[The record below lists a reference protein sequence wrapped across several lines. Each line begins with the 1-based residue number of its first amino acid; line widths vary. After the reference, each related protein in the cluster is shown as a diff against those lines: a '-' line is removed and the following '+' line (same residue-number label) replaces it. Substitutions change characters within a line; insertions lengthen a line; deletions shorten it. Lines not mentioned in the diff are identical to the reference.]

1 LSTHQSIAEV
11 VGAGCAEDMRAV
23 LGLVALPETVDPL
36 WLLGVNC
43 KFNTFGFEKNSSL
56 LILCARPLESES
68 WDFGNCFPLLP
79 GGWQTGNSRSTFH
92 LRFLSLKTPL
102 WLYVWTRHPNSN
114 AAIETALLGMPLY
127 QQWLVEMGGVE
138 FAELGLEERD
148 LQSVPRAGSH
158 ITVRGRA
165 FGEPKPSAQAAR
177 VGLFMWG
184 HLPDD
189 SSMTQVVSVI
199 TSNNQLQVREPF
211 WADQL
216 DTLLDTTLGSLLVKA
231 RVRYEEPGDAVTA
244 ISPLFRHLVVQMPAK
259 SREFGSNDF
268 KLENAGA
275 YLSSPIYFSPKNSR
289 VGVKGDFKLSEDKRI
304 HVDLDFPIHGDVIR
318 ATGKYIGSPEHL
330 LGESAS
336 FGLPGPAPSFGADTE
351 ICLELEFSKSR
362 KTLTKLKFD
371 LELRDKDWTLL
382 PAPIL
387 IKLEGVAFKVT
398 VYEPLSPSTRTVV
411 AQIAAEASFGDGDN
425 ALRLVC
431 GGSYPSGDLYLQA
444 QSSIPVGSLLEK
456 MIGPSPGLEKL
467 TVEDLRLDYNYR
479 QKYLS
484 LQFNVPEKWAIV
496 EGFEVGELRFRIQG
510 GDAYSGSLAAVV
522 VIAQGTEH
530 EVDVSLAALY
540 DQGWQFQGSTGLNQ
554 KIPIGKLLSDLGKKF
569 GIKTDAPACLDSLEF
584 KNLAIAFNTVTKD
597 FTFKGEADFKIED
610 REVAIEVSI
619 DIGHQSDG
627 TAHKRFSGVIKV
639 GASEFNV
646 VFDDEKLIHDGAELE
661 ISTLLAAY
669 RSTGEPPSIRDL
681 VPTAYKQAVPDNIK
695 TKSVFLAKQ
704 WKKPGD
710 TEEATTSKWLLGL
723 SLEAGLDLSNVKLPN
738 LPLMG
743 SGGPPKSLKLDLQV
757 LVATKAFNETD
768 LGIIE
773 SLNATGGVSIPTH
786 GVESVAVATV
796 LHMDGKIV
804 TLNLPVK
811 INPES
816 LDDPKKPAFV
826 TATPTEQP
834 ENPAVTVT
842 PDNTKWVKVQKKFG
856 PIHVERVGLKY
867 QNEKLFIYLDGGLT
881 AAGFTLSLYGL
892 GVDTP
897 LTELDPHFHISGIGI
912 DYKSDSIELGGAFLK
927 QQMLDSSTGETYD
940 SYAGEA
946 VLRTEQLSLSA
957 IGSYMKYQGETS
969 LFVYAL
975 LEYPL
980 GGPPFFFVTGLAAG
994 FGYNRRAIIPRV
1006 ENIHTYPLVSKAIA
1020 GPVANVDGPAK
1031 PDLAAEL
1038 AALNTYVPAAL
1049 GEAFLAVGVKFSS
1062 FELIDSFG
1070 LIIAQFG
1077 NKTQFDLLGV
1087 SHLQIPSKA
1096 AGGKPG
1102 SLLAEI
1108 FMNWKAI
1115 FRPDEGV
1122 VGLKAS
1128 LAPGSY
1134 VFSRDCHLTGQFA
1147 YYAWFSG
1154 EHAGDFVYTVGGYHP
1169 DFKKPAHY
1177 PRVERLE
1184 FNWLVTQ
1191 ANLQLKGQL
1200 YYALTGHAFMAG
1212 GKLDASMHGGFDIG
1226 IAGVDYRADLHIAAD
1241 FLITWEPFHYDAAVK
1256 LDLNIDIS
1264 AHLLF
1269 YSTSFSLEVAADMH
1283 LWGPEFAGRA
1293 EIYLKVIGISHTL
1306 DVKFGH
1312 GPSRLRPITWEKFS
1326 AAFLPKADSHS
1337 ACGVSVKRGLLR
1349 ASGKR
1354 WVINAKDFCLV
1365 TDSVVPINKAVRGYL
1380 RQDQPEHTQIDPVTL
1395 VIGDAFLDPSG
1406 KGKVKTIATDFGIAP
1421 MGVMPE
1427 DVTTVHSIS
1436 ITREDEPADK
1446 FFRCEPVYKNVPA
1459 AMWDKPRFDDDT
1471 DTFLKKP
1478 KIKPKRQ
1485 LVSNVLGGFEVLP
1498 AVLPHPMNTLPLER
1512 GELLYETDRIAD
1524 AWQWGSIPEFV
1535 AEAYDEDWK
1544 QLVSDT
1550 IPKHKPGSQTVA
1562 KPSVARENILRELG
1576 IDPDTIHFGQPA
1588 DQYMLDAPQIG
1599 KNRHVR

>member
-1 LSTHQSIAEV
+1 MMEQILNSDCLPT
-11 VGAGCAEDMRAV
+11 GCVRLMRAY
-23 LGLVALPETVDPL
+23 LQTTEIPLVVNREGGETPDSGTFEGVAT
-36 WLLGVNC
+36 LLGVPC
-43 KFNTFGFEKNSSL
+43 DIHVLGATKNSSL
-56 LILCARPLESES
+56 VVMCIRPKAD
-68 WDFGNCFPLLP
+68 WDFGTCFPQMP
-79 GGWQTGNSRSTFH
+79 GAWVSGSHASDAFH
-92 LRFLSLKTPL
+92 LRSMTLSKPL
-102 WLYVWTRHPNSN
+102 WVFVYSENGDLEDMQT
-114 AAIETALLGMPLY
+114 LLGKSLRFSNWLEDNNKSFDNLGIILEPDPFMGPLSS
-127 QQWLVEMGGVE
+127 LR
-138 FAELGLEERD
+138 L
-148 LQSVPRAGSH
+148 SVSDWKKEINSSNLSSTIKG
-158 ITVRGRA
+158 
-165 FGEPKPSAQAAR
+165 
-177 VGLFMWG
+177 GLFMWG
-184 HLPDD
+184 YPELALNRGSDVFNHLDSFLQRRQDEDNSANILPQISIEKMLLKTTITYQSPFPDLVVQIPPD
-189 SSMTQVVSVI
+189 GWNFAQLKQAKVFFTSPTRYASESTWVGVTGEFSLPGNKKIKIEVDFPLEGDRIFASGIYSSDE
-199 TSNNQLQVREPF
+199 NEAKP
-211 WADQL
+211 
-216 DTLLDTTLGSLLVKA
+216 LLDTTSL
-231 RVRYEEPGDAVTA
+231 
-244 ISPLFRHLVVQMPAK
+244 
-259 SREFGSNDF
+259 
-268 KLENAGA
+268 
-275 YLSSPIYFSPKNSR
+275 
-289 VGVKGDFKLSEDKRI
+289 
-304 HVDLDFPIHGDVIR
+304 
-318 ATGKYIGSPEHL
+318 
-330 LGESAS
+330 
-336 FGLPGPAPSFGADTE
+336 GLPGSPGFAAQDKVEVT
-351 ICLELEFSKSR
+351 LEFSKSR
-362 KTLTKLKFD
+362 RTLVNMSFLVEFHEKYWK
-371 LELRDKDWTLL
+371 LL
-382 PAPIL
+382 PAPISL
-387 IKLEGVAFKVT
+387 ILEDVSFYFSIDNPFGPNR
-398 VYEPLSPSTRTVV
+398 YIS

-425 ALRLVC
+425 ALRLMC
-431 GGSYPSGDLYLQA
+431 GGSYPDGDLYLQA
-444 QSSIPVGSLLEK
+444 QNSIPVGSLLEK

-479 QKYLS
+479 RKYLS
-484 LQFNVPEKWAIV
+484 LQFNVPEKWVIV
-496 EGFEVGELRFRIQG
+496 EGFEVGELRFMIQG

-710 TEEATTSKWLLGL
+710 KEEATTSKWLLGL

-816 LDDPKKPAFV
+816 LDDPEKPAFV

-897 LTELDPHFHISGIGI
+897 LTELDPHFHISGIGV
-912 DYKSDSIELGGAFLK
+912 DYKGGGVELGGAFLK
-927 QQMLDSSTGETYD
+927 QQMIDTVTGETYD
-940 SYAGEA
+940 AYAGEA
-946 VLRTEQLSLSA
+946 VLSTEQLSLSA

-1038 AALNTYVPAAL
+1038 AALSTYVPAAL
-1049 GEAFLAVGVKFSS
+1049 GEAFLAVGIKFSS

-1096 AGGKPG
+1096 AGGKSG

-1147 YYAWFSG
+1147 YYAWFSS

-1326 AAFLPKADSHS
+1326 EAFLPKADSHS

-1365 TDSVVPINKAVRGYL
+1365 TDSVVPINQAIRGYL
-1380 RQDQPEHTQIDPVTL
+1380 RKDQPEHTQIDPVTL
-1395 VIGDAFLDPSG
+1395 VIGDTFLDPSG

-1436 ITREDEPADK
+1436 ITRDDEPADK

-1459 AMWDKPRFDDDT
+1459 AMWDMPRFDDAT
-1471 DTFLKKP
+1471 DTFLQKP
-1478 KIKPKRQ
+1478 DINPTRQ

-1498 AVLPHPMNTLPLER
+1498 AVLPHPMNTLPIER

-1535 AEAYDEDWK
+1535 AEAYNENWK

-1576 IDPDTIHFGQPA
+1576 INPDTIHFGQPA

-1599 KNRHVR
+1599 KNRHV

>member
-1 LSTHQSIAEV
+1 MIEILLNSDCLPD
-11 VGAGCAEDMRAV
+11 GCIRLMRAY
-23 LGLVALPETVDPL
+23 LQTTEIPVDVSEAGSSPPDSTIVSGQTT
-36 WLLGVNC
+36 LLGVLSEIQV
-43 KFNTFGFEKNSSL
+43 FGATKSS
-56 LILCARPLESES
+56 PLVIFCIKPSELWS
-68 WDFGNCFPLLP
+68 FGSCFPYM
-79 GGWQTGNSRSTFH
+79 TGAWAQDGNVGSVFH
-92 LRFLSLKTPL
+92 LRFMTFSDPL
-102 WLYVWTRHPNSN
+102 WVFVY
-114 AAIETALLGMPLY
+114 
-127 QQWLVEMGGVE
+127 
-138 FAELGLEERD
+138 
-148 LQSVPRAGSH
+148 
-158 ITVRGRA
+158 
-165 FGEPKPSAQAAR
+165 SAD
-177 VGLFMWG
+177 G
-184 HLPDD
+184 
-189 SSMTQVVSVI
+189 
-199 TSNNQLQVREPF
+199 
-211 WADQL
+211 QL
-216 DTLLDTTLGSLLVKA
+216 DTLQAGLEEMPLFSKWLNDTGKDFDDLGVELAADPFAGPLASTVRIDTFARRNIVGRDTLTGTIRGGLTMWGGFMPAMSGGFSVLDQLDAFLLPGPDAETPSLPAGLISTRVMLAKA
-231 RVRYEEPGDAVTA
+231 SVRYDSPFPDLVLQLPPRGWDFSFLKNADVFFT
-244 ISPLFRHLVVQMPAK
+244 SPL
-259 SREFGSNDF
+259 N
-268 KLENAGA
+268 
-275 YLSSPIYFSPKNSR
+275 FSTGNTEVSIA
-289 VGVKGDFKLSEDKRI
+289 GDFYLTDEKRI
-304 HVDLDFPIHGDVIR
+304 HVQLDYPITGDVIH
-318 ATGKYIGSPEHL
+318 AIGKYVGAPEHL
-330 LGESAS
+330 LGDSSS
-336 FGLPGPAPSFGADTE
+336 FGLPGPAPSYGADTE
-351 ICLELEFSKSR
+351 IALELEFSKSR
-362 KTLTKLKFD
+362 KTLTQLSFNI
-371 LELRDKDWTLL
+371 ELREKQWQVL
-382 PAPIL
+382 PAPIQL
-387 IKLEGVAFKVT
+387 TLEGLSFQVT
-398 VYEPLSPSTRTVV
+398 VYDPLSSAPIVR
-411 AQIAAEASFGDGDN
+411 AKIAAKATFGEGTD
-425 ALRLVC
+425 AVHLEC
-431 GGSYPSGDLYLQA
+431 GGSYPSGDLYLEA
-444 QSSIPVGSLLEK
+444 QNSIPVGSLLEK

-479 QKYLS
+479 RKYLS
-484 LQFNVPEKWAIV
+484 LQFNVPEKWVIV
-496 EGFEVGELRFRIQG
+496 EGFEVGELRFMIQG

-710 TEEATTSKWLLGL
+710 KEEATTSKWLLGL

-816 LDDPKKPAFV
+816 LDDPEKPAFV

-897 LTELDPHFHISGIGI
+897 LTELDPHFHISGIGV
-912 DYKSDSIELGGAFLK
+912 DYKGGGVELGGAFLK
-927 QQMLDSSTGETYD
+927 QQMIDTVTGETYD
-940 SYAGEA
+940 AYAGEA
-946 VLRTEQLSLSA
+946 VLSTEQLSLSA

-1038 AALNTYVPAAL
+1038 AALSTYVPAAL
-1049 GEAFLAVGVKFSS
+1049 GEAFLAVGIKFSS

-1096 AGGKPG
+1096 AGGKSG

-1147 YYAWFSG
+1147 YYAWFSS

-1326 AAFLPKADSHS
+1326 EAFLPKADSHS

-1365 TDSVVPINKAVRGYL
+1365 TDSVVPINQAIRGYL
-1380 RQDQPEHTQIDPVTL
+1380 RKDQPEHTQIDPVTL
-1395 VIGDAFLDPSG
+1395 VIGDTFLDPSG

-1436 ITREDEPADK
+1436 ITRDDEPADK

-1459 AMWDKPRFDDDT
+1459 AMWDMPRFDDAT
-1471 DTFLKKP
+1471 DTFLQKP
-1478 KIKPKRQ
+1478 DINPTRQ

-1498 AVLPHPMNTLPLER
+1498 AVLPHPMNTLPIER

-1535 AEAYDEDWK
+1535 AEAYNENWK

-1576 IDPDTIHFGQPA
+1576 INPDTIHFGQPA

-1599 KNRHVR
+1599 KNRHV